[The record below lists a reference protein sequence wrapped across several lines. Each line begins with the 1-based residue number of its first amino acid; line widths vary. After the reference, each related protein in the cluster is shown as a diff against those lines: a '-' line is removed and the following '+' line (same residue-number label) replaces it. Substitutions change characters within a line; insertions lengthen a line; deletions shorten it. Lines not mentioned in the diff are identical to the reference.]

1 MFDVFIGRHENKID
15 AKGRMSIP
23 AEFRKVLDKGDPERD
38 VGTYPRLLLV
48 VGDERTDYVEGMTVE
63 RGANL
68 RRQIRR
74 MDVADPRRLD
84 LEEVLYEL
92 SVQISVDETGRI
104 VVPPA
109 AREKLGLGDKAMI
122 VGRGETFQ
130 VWEPGTRLAK
140 KTRPAAVPEIG
151 YEPTKDPMSYLG
163 SEEDWDRR

>member
-23 AEFRKVLDKGDPERD
+23 AEFRKVLDQGDPDRD
-38 VGTYPRLLLV
+38 AGAYPRLLLV
-48 VGDERTDYVEGMTVE
+48 IGDERTPYVQGMTVA
-63 RGANL
+63 RGATL

-74 MDVADPRRLD
+74 LKPADPRRID

-92 SVQISVDETGRI
+92 SVQIAVDETGRI

-109 AREKLGLGDKAMI
+109 AREKLGLSDKAMM

-130 VWEPGTRLAK
+130 IWEPETRMAK
-140 KTRPAAVPEIG
+140 RSRPAAAPELG
-151 YEPTKDPMSYLG
+151 YDPEEDPMVHLE
-163 SEEDWDRR
+163 SEEEGE